1 MDSFFDIL
9 IVLFFI
15 GSLLAPLFKKK
26 KSDAPYENPNIPR
39 QREQRPEPEQYSGA
53 STDDLLGELEELFG
67 KKKESRLPTDYEH
80 TPIITKPESAQRDSS
95 ARDSEIDYD
104 RDRSYDS
111 DPSLE
116 TELEKKQSEIER
128 INRETRDIMAS
139 TARARK
145 EAGER
150 YSESQFIKRDEV
162 AAIYEKK
169 AAPVYSRQTLLKN
182 LKNPETLKDYI
193 IISELIGKPKA
204 LKHSR

>member
-1 MDSFFDIL
+1 MDNFFDIL

-26 KSDAPYENPNIPR
+26 KTDAPYENPNIPR
-39 QREQRPEPEQYSGA
+39 QREQRPGPERYSGA

-80 TPIITKPESAQRDSS
+80 TPIITKPESGQ
-95 ARDSEIDYD
+95 RDSEIDYD
-104 RDRSYDS
+104 KDQSYDS
-111 DPSLE
+111 APSLE
-116 TELEKKQSEIER
+116 TEIDKRRSEIER

-139 TARARK
+139 TARTRK
-145 EAGER
+145 EA
-150 YSESQFIKRDEV
+150 SVKFSDSQFNKKDEIKT
-162 AAIYEKK
+162 IYETTMV
-169 AAPVYSRQTLLKN
+169 PVYSRKRLLSN
-182 LKNPETLKDYI
+182 LKDPETLKDYI